1 MAKRGGFPGMGRPN
15 MGNMM
20 KQVQK
25 MQKQMEQTQ
34 AELEE
39 RVLETSAG
47 GGAVTIKITGKKEI
61 VGIEIKPEDRKSVV

>member
-1 MAKRGGFPGMGRPN
+1 MARKGGFPGMGRPN

-34 AELEE
+34 KELEE
-39 RVLETSAG
+39 RVLETTAG
-47 GGAVTIKITGKKEI
+47 GELLLLKLQGKERLWELK
-61 VGIEIKPEDRKSVV
+61 